1 MDQEV
6 MLLNIVVELMM
17 IVENIV
23 VEFVVEL
30 DLLVH

>member
-17 IVENIV
+17 VVENIV

>member
-1 MDQEV
+1 

-17 IVENIV
+17 VVENIV